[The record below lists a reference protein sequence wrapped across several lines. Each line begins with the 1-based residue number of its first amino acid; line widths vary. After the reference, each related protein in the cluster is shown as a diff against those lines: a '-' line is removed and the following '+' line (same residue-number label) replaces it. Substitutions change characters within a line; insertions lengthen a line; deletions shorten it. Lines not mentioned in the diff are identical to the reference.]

1 MYWVLIKAS
10 LFRKKIR
17 TFLTIASIAIAFLLF
32 GLLNSMSAIFTGS
45 MQGMS
50 ADIIMVMPKYNMF
63 GTQPYSTVEYV
74 RSLEGVKKVTHM
86 TMMTSDMIGSMFD
99 GVVFAADENLYD
111 VYPRF
116 QATEEHKEAMLQ
128 RPDGVLVGQLLAD
141 QKGFKIGDKVRTKA
155 SFKHEDGTFN
165 WEFEVVG
172 FYTVKNLTGDELGVM
187 ANYKYIDDSRMT
199 MKGTTGYII
208 AEVLSPEL
216 ADSISNKIDKNFE
229 NSDRA
234 TRSGPENQLAME
246 MVGDFGDIEL
256 IMNLILSAVF
266 FTILLVTGNTMSQA
280 VRERTADLAVL
291 KSIGYGDFQL
301 FVSVMLEAFIIIF
314 SGLILGLGITLL
326 MIPLIVAASQDMLQ
340 DAIYL
345 TSSAFTTAFLIG
357 VLVSF
362 VSSFMPARQ
371 ALKLKVVDALA
382 KG

>member
-17 TFLTIASIAIAFLLF
+17 TFLTIASISIAFLLF

-45 MQGMS
+45 MQGMA
-50 ADIIMVMPKYNMF
+50 ADVIMVMPKYNMF
-63 GTQPYSTVEYV
+63 GTQPYSNVEYV
-74 RSLEGVKKVTHM
+74 RSLEGVEKVTHM
-86 TMMTSDMIGSMFD
+86 TMLESDPLGSMFD
-99 GVVFAADENLYD
+99 GMIFAADENLYD

-128 RPDGVLVGQLLAD
+128 RPDGVLVGKLLAD

-155 SFKHEDGTFN
+155 TFKHEDGTFN

-172 FYTVKNLTGDELGVM
+172 FYTVKNLTGDELGIM

-216 ADSISNKIDKNFE
+216 ADGISNKIDKNFE

-314 SGLILGLGITLL
+314 SGLTVGMGIALL
-326 MIPLIVAASQDMLQ
+326 MIPLIIAASQDMLQ

-345 TSSAFTTAFLIG
+345 TSSAFITAFLIG
-357 VLVSF
+357 ILVSL

>member
-17 TFLTIASIAIAFLLF
+17 TFLTIASISIAFLLF

-63 GTQPYSTVEYV
+63 GTQPYTNVEYV
-74 RSLEGVKKVTHM
+74 KSLEGVEKVTHM
-86 TMMTSDMIGSMFD
+86 TMLESDPLGSMFD
-99 GVVFAADENLYD
+99 GMIFAADENLYD

-128 RPDGVLVGQLLAD
+128 RPDGVLVGKLLAD

-172 FYTVKNLTGDELGVM
+172 FYTVKNLTGDELGIM

-208 AEVLSPEL
+208 AKVLSPEL

-326 MIPLIVAASQDMLQ
+326 MIPLIVAASQDMLA
-340 DAIYL
+340 DALYL
-345 TSSAFTTAFLIG
+345 TSSAFISAFLIG